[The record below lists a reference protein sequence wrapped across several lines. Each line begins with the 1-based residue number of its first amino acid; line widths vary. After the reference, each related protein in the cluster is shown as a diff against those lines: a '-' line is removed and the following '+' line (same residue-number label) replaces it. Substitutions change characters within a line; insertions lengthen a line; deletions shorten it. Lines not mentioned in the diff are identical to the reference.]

1 MYTAKVTTVLL
12 IAAFSVLLF
21 VNHANALKYAIDGDI
36 SDWGIDLSSAMS
48 RYYLDNNKPSL
59 PEENIF
65 TEDNDDTSGDS
76 RQVGPGYSSGNEYD
90 AEAIYFDNDD
100 QYGYIAIITGMPKD
114 GWYHYP
120 WHFGP
125 GDIGIDVD
133 GANDIAVVDEY
144 YNQNSSYSANTPYEY
159 AITMGG
165 ELVKVTKWNSV
176 LYTNFGYDISGPYRV
191 NETDDTF
198 SANNISF
205 AYSDSPINAHY
216 VIEAAFLLSDLGLES
231 GDTFQINWTMGCGN
245 DYVRL
250 EGARVHTPEPAT
262 LLLFGSGLIGLASVA
277 GKKAKKERKA

>member
-1 MYTAKVTTVLL
+1 MYTAKVTTLL
-12 IAAFSVLLF
+12 MVVALGIFLMGGSAS
-21 VNHANALKYAIDGDI
+21 ALKYSIDGDI
-36 SDWGIDLSSAMS
+36 SDWGIDLSSATS
-48 RYYLDNNKPSL
+48 LKYLDYNKPSL

-65 TEDNDDTSGDS
+65 TEDNDDNNKNKWREVS
-76 RQVGPGYSSGNEYD
+76 PGWSIQNKYD

-100 QYGYIAIITGMPKD
+100 QYGYIAIITGMASS
-114 GWYHYP
+114 GWGEY
-120 WHFGP
+120 GP

-133 GANDIAVVDEY
+133 GANDIEVVDEHY
-144 YNQNSSYSANTPYEY
+144 KQDQNYSAYTPYEY
-159 AITMGG
+159 AITMDGK
-165 ELVKVTKWNSV
+165 LVKVTKWNSV
-176 LYTNFGYDISGPYRV
+176 KYTDYGYDISGPYRV
-191 NETDDTF
+191 KEKETE
-198 SANNISF
+198 NNIFF

-216 VIEAAFLLSDLGLES
+216 VIEAAFLLSDLGLEP

>member
-1 MYTAKVTTVLL
+1 MNTAKVTTLL
-12 IAAFSVLLF
+12 MVVALGIFLMGGSAS
-21 VNHANALKYAIDGDI
+21 ALKYSIDGDI
-36 SDWGIDLSSAMS
+36 SDWGIDLSYATEVG
-48 RYYLDNNKPSL
+48 YLNGHRPSL
-59 PEENIF
+59 PNQNIF

-114 GWYHYP
+114 GWDYY
-120 WHFGP
+120 WWNFGP

-133 GANDIAVVDEY
+133 GANDIEVVDEHY
-144 YNQNSSYSANTPYEY
+144 KQDQNYSANTPYEY

-176 LYTNFGYDISGPYRV
+176 LYTNYGYDISGPYRV

-216 VIEAAFLLSDLGLES
+216 VIEAAFLLSDLGLEP

-250 EGARVHTPEPAT
+250 ERARVHTPEPAT

>member
-100 QYGYIAIITGMPKD
+100 QYGYIAIITGMPKA
-114 GWYHYP
+114 GWDYY
-120 WHFGP
+120 WWNFGP

-133 GANDIAVVDEY
+133 GANDIEVVDEY

-176 LYTNFGYDISGPYRV
+176 KYTNFGYDISGPYRV
-191 NETDDTF
+191 NTRDNTF
-198 SANNISF
+198 SNISF

-216 VIEAAFLLSDLGLES
+216 VIEAAFLLSDLGLEP

-250 EGARVHTPEPAT
+250 ERARVHTPEPAT
-262 LLLFGSGLIGLASVA
+262 LFLFGSGLIGLASVA